1 MYQSRPFLDIV
12 DCGTSGVHKI
22 FHTGFPGAAREA
34 HARYAMRRLP
44 IDYISDGRTA
54 YITFSSLGSSILNT
68 QIARQVSGISTTALP
83 KANGKQ
89 SISNSS
95 ILYITISTGSLSGR
109 QTDKRWSIA
118 CHIKVLTAVM
128 WSITPGGL
136 Q

>member
-54 YITFSSLGSSILNT
+54 YITVSMLDPSIFKIPITPHLSNHP
-68 QIARQVSGISTTALP
+68 TTALSTT
-83 KANGKQ
+83 NG
-89 SISNSS
+89 
-95 ILYITISTGSLSGR
+95 
-109 QTDKRWSIA
+109 
-118 CHIKVLTAVM
+118 
-128 WSITPGGL
+128 
-136 Q
+136 